1 MAWNRRVTA
10 QIPTSSPDQRATVMQ
25 PFYWNLRVYWEDTD
39 AGGVVYHSQ
48 YLNFFE
54 RTRTEW
60 LRSAGIDQ
68 SRLGANEDIIF
79 VVHTMNIEFVSP
91 ARLDDELRISVA
103 LEKLGGATMALAQDM
118 IRIADGTVISRAA
131 VKVACL
137 NAGNF
142 TPARIP
148 ERIKTE
154 ILNGT

>member
-1 MAWNRRVTA
+1 
-10 QIPTSSPDQRATVMQ
+10 MQ
-25 PFYWNLRVYWEDTD
+25 AFCWNLRVYWEDTD

-60 LRSAGIDQ
+60 LRSLGIGQ
-68 SRLGANEDIIF
+68 SELSAHEGIVF
-79 VVHTMNIEFVSP
+79 VVHSMNIEFVSP
-91 ARLDDELRISVA
+91 ARLDDELRVSVA

-118 IRIADGTVISRAA
+118 IRSADGVVICRAT

-137 NAGNF
+137 DASDF

-148 ERIKTE
+148 EKIKTE
-154 ILNGT
+154 LLNGS

>member
-1 MAWNRRVTA
+1 
-10 QIPTSSPDQRATVMQ
+10 MQ

-60 LRSAGIDQ
+60 LRTAGIDQ
-68 SRLGANEDIIF
+68 SRLGAHEGIIF
-79 VVHTMNIEFVSP
+79 VVHSMNIEFSSP
-91 ARLDDELRISVA
+91 ARLDDELRISVV
-103 LEKLGGATMALAQDM
+103 LQKMGGATMALEQDM
-118 IRIADGTVISRAA
+118 IRIADGMEISRAT
-131 VKVACL
+131 VRVACL
-137 NAGNF
+137 HAGEF

-154 ILNGT
+154 ILNGA

>member
-1 MAWNRRVTA
+1 
-10 QIPTSSPDQRATVMQ
+10 MQ

-54 RTRTEW
+54 RARTEW

-68 SRLGANEDIIF
+68 SSLGANEGIVF
-79 VVHTMNIEFVSP
+79 VVHSMNIEFVSP
-91 ARLDDELRISVA
+91 ARLDEELQVSVA
-103 LEKLGGATMALAQDM
+103 LEKLGGATMALEQDM
-118 IRIADGTVISRAA
+118 IRIADGAVISRAS

-137 NAGNF
+137 HAGKF

>member
-1 MAWNRRVTA
+1 
-10 QIPTSSPDQRATVMQ
+10 MQ

-68 SRLGANEDIIF
+68 SRLGADEGILF
-79 VVHTMNIEFVSP
+79 VVHSMNIDFVSP
-91 ARLDDELRISVA
+91 ARLDDELQISVV
-103 LEKLGGATMALAQDM
+103 LEKLGGATMALQQDI
-118 IRIADGTVISRAA
+118 IRIEDGAEISRAT

-137 NAGNF
+137 DARKF

-148 ERIKTE
+148 EKIKTE

>member
-1 MAWNRRVTA
+1 
-10 QIPTSSPDQRATVMQ
+10 MQ

-60 LRSAGIDQ
+60 LRTAGIDQ
-68 SRLGANEDIIF
+68 SRLGAHEEIIF
-79 VVHTMNIEFVSP
+79 VVHSMNIEFLSP

-103 LEKLGGATMALAQDM
+103 LKKMGGATMALEQDM
-118 IRIADGTVISRAA
+118 IRIADGMEISRAT
-131 VKVACL
+131 VRVACL
-137 NAGNF
+137 HAGEF

-148 ERIKTE
+148 EKIKTE

>member
-1 MAWNRRVTA
+1 MPPVT
-10 QIPTSSPDQRATVMQ
+10 RACSADCGMQ
-25 PFYWNLRVYWEDTD
+25 PFYWHLRVYWEDTD

-60 LRSAGIDQ
+60 LRSVGIDQ
-68 SRLGANEDIIF
+68 SRLGAEAGIVF
-79 VVHTMNIEFVSP
+79 VVHAMNIDFVSP
-91 ARLDDELRISVA
+91 ARLDDELRVSVA
-103 LEKLGGATMALAQDM
+103 LEKLGGATMALQQDM
-118 IRIADGTVISRAA
+118 TRAADDAVISRAS

-137 NAGNF
+137 DASKF